1 MGDVRAE
8 RAASLKKVPLFSGLS
23 ETEMDSLVARAV
35 PRQFRQGEVI
45 FAEGDPCQGLYVI
58 ESGTVRIFKTSAG
71 GREQVLTVE
80 GPGSSIAELP
90 VFDGGTYPASA
101 IAASDAGLLFI
112 SKKDFQGLCLQ
123 HPDVALKVLR
133 VVGARLRGLVSII
146 EELSF
151 TTVRRRLLALLLRE
165 ACEKGKKTMRGIEF
179 TLTTSNQELAFQIG
193 TVREL
198 VSRNLSRLQAA
209 GLLKLDGKRVVIPD
223 LGVLEKEVATSE

>member
-1 MGDVRAE
+1 
-8 RAASLKKVPLFSGLS
+8 
-23 ETEMDSLVARAV
+23 
-35 PRQFRQGEVI
+35 
-45 FAEGDPCQGLYVI
+45 
-58 ESGTVRIFKTSAG
+58 
-71 GREQVLTVE
+71 
-80 GPGSSIAELP
+80 
-90 VFDGGTYPASA
+90 
-101 IAASDAGLLFI
+101 
-112 SKKDFQGLCLQ
+112 
-123 HPDVALKVLR
+123 

-151 TTVRRRLLALLLRE
+151 TTVRHRLLALLLRE

-223 LGVLEKEVATSE
+223 LAVLEKEVATSE

>member
-1 MGDVRAE
+1 
-8 RAASLKKVPLFSGLS
+8 
-23 ETEMDSLVARAV
+23 VARGL
-35 PRQFRQGEVI
+35 PRRFGQGEVV

-58 ESGTVRIFKTSAG
+58 ESGTVRIFKTSAS

-90 VFDGGTYPASA
+90 VFDGGAYPASA
-101 IAASDAGLLFI
+101 VAASPASLLFI
-112 SKKDFQGLCLQ
+112 SKNDFQALCLQ

-151 TTVRRRLLALLLRE
+151 TTVRHRLLALLLRE
-165 ACEKGKKTMRGIEF
+165 ASQKGRETDRGIEF
-179 TLTTSNQELAFQIG
+179 TFTTSNQELAFQIG

-198 VSRNLSRLQAA
+198 VSRNLSRLQAT
-209 GLLKLDGKRVVIPD
+209 GLFKMEGKTVIIPD
-223 LGVLEKEVATSE
+223 LGALEKEVATSE